1 MAESSPQPLTSFR
14 LVYTGTLWNL
24 TDIEPLVKAIELL
37 SASQPELA
45 RKLELVCVGRK
56 TPEQQQVLD
65 RVRATTARLEAVD
78 YCDHSQVLDRL
89 HSADGVC
96 LLLSDVPGA
105 ERVVPAKL
113 FEYLAIR
120 KEMLTIAPHGETAD
134 IANRFFPQGHFV
146 PSDHS
151 GIAAWLENRLSVVG
165 HSQHKRQPI
174 QGIDEFSRE
183 SQTARLAELLNALCN
198 QRSER

>member
-1 MAESSPQPLTSFR
+1 M
-14 LVYTGTLWNL
+14 

-37 SASQPELA
+37 SASRPELVQ
-45 RKLELVCVGRK
+45 KLELVCVGRK

-65 RVRATTARLEAVD
+65 RVRATAARLEAID
-78 YCDHSQVLDRL
+78 YCDHAVVLDWL
-89 HSADGVC
+89 NSADGVC

-134 IANRFFPQGHFV
+134 IATRFFPHGHCV
-146 PSDHS
+146 PNDQS
-151 GIAAWLENRLSVVG
+151 GIAAWLEKRLSAPNVAVIAPRDEPSEIRPSILKG
-165 HSQHKRQPI
+165 PSRGAMRAALN

-183 SQTARLAELLNALCN
+183 SQTARLAELLNELVTH
-198 QRSER
+198 SG